1 MPRMMPSLNGVAS
14 AMHGSMHPGQQWPKQ
29 PHRAHYTQQQH
40 PQQHQQYYPSAPSS
54 ATTPSLFAGTT
65 RSSIS
70 SAYSHASPGAT
81 HYPAPPQPE
90 QPDVSLDALLES
102 AYGDAPSPPTLDSG
116 LLADLGVDI
125 PMDIMNMDVDLNAML
140 DQTQAQAY
148 DARAMDEFFGKM
160 HELGIDTTPTSAVS
174 VTGAGPRE
182 GAINTLLQSAAPSV
196 SGPATPMLSRGV
208 PKKEK
213 RKLNN
218 YTLKDFRILH
228 TLGTG
233 SFGRVH
239 LACSRHN
246 HRHYAVKVL
255 NKAKV
260 VQQKQVEHTN
270 SERSVLATVRHP
282 FIVNLWGTFQDVN
295 NLFMVMDFVPG
306 GELFTLLRKSKRFP
320 SPVAKFYTAE
330 VILAIDYLHSHDIIY
345 RDLKP
350 ENILLGAD
358 GHIKLTDFG
367 FAKHVPD
374 ITWTLCGTPD
384 YLAPE
389 IVNQRPYNKSV
400 DWYAVGILLYEML
413 AGCPPFFSEEPNPMR
428 LYERIRA
435 GRIEYPRY
443 FEPLSVELMRGLLT
457 VDLSN
462 RLGNMSGGSGEILG
476 HMWFAEVP
484 WEKLAS
490 KEVQPPYVPQL
501 GGDGDASQFERYR
514 EEDTTEYG
522 QMHGRDPHRGLFMD
536 FGPLSTLA

>member
-1 MPRMMPSLNGVAS
+1 MSRMMSNVHS
-14 AMHGSMHPGQQWPKQ
+14 QWPKQ
-29 PHRAHYTQQQH
+29 PHRQHYPQQQQQQP
-40 PQQHQQYYPSAPSS
+40 PQQQYYPSAPSS
-54 ATTPSLFAGTT
+54 TAAPSLFAGTT

-70 SAYSHASPGAT
+70 SAYSHASPGVT
-81 HYPAPPQPE
+81 HYPPPPE
-90 QPDVSLDALLES
+90 PDVSLDQLLES
-102 AYGDAPSPPTLDSG
+102 AYASDAPSPPTIESG
-116 LLADLGVDI
+116 LLAGI
-125 PMDIMNMDVDLNAML
+125 DVNALVGDLNL
-140 DQTQAQAY
+140 DMMSMDMDMGAAPPYETAL
-148 DARAMDEFFGKM
+148 DEFFGKM
-160 HELGIDTTPTSAVS
+160 HDLGIDPSHAVRVPPSDPLPVIPTQHIQHQHQHQHHV
-174 VTGAGPRE
+174 P
-182 GAINTLLQSAAPSV
+182 QHPQPPQPQPQPPQ
-196 SGPATPMLSRGV
+196 PATQERTPMLSGR
-208 PKKEK
+208 KDK

-218 YTLKDFRILH
+218 YSLKDFRILH

-246 HRHYAVKVL
+246 HRHYAIKVL

-270 SERSVLATVRHP
+270 SERSVLALARHP

-306 GELFTLLRKSKRFP
+306 GELFTLLRKSRRFP

-367 FAKHVPD
+367 FAKIVPD

-389 IVNQRPYNKSV
+389 IVNQKSYNKSV

-413 AGCPPFFSEEPNPMR
+413 AGAPPFFSEESNPIR

-435 GRIEYPRY
+435 GRIEYPRH
-443 FEPLSVELMRGLLT
+443 FEAGAVDLMRGLLVT
-457 VDLSN
+457 DLSL
-462 RLGNMSGGSGEILG
+462 RLGNMIGGSKDVFN
-476 HMWFAEVP
+476 HPWFSEVP
-484 WEKLAS
+484 WEKLAN
-490 KEVQPPYVPQL
+490 KEVGPPYVPQL
-501 GGDGDASQFERYR
+501 GGDGDASQFERYN
-514 EEDTTEYG
+514 EEDVGQYG
-522 QMHGRDPHRGLFMD
+522 QMAGRDPHAALFTE
-536 FGPLSTLA
+536 FGPLGF

>member
-1 MPRMMPSLNGVAS
+1 MSRMMPN
-14 AMHGSMHPGQQWPKQ
+14 MHAQWPKQ
-29 PHRAHYTQQQH
+29 PHRQHYAQQ
-40 PQQHQQYYPSAPSS
+40 PQQPQQPQQYYPSAPSS
-54 ATTPSLFAGTT
+54 AATPSLFAGTT

-70 SAYSHASPGAT
+70 SAYSHASPGVT
-81 HYPAPPQPE
+81 HYPPPPE
-90 QPDVSLDALLES
+90 PDVSLDQLLES
-102 AYGDAPSPPTLDSG
+102 AYASDAPSPPTIDSG
-116 LLADLGVDI
+116 LLAGMDVNALVGDL
-125 PMDIMNMDVDLNAML
+125 NMDML
-140 DQTQAQAY
+140 GMDMDMGAAPPY
-148 DARAMDEFFGKM
+148 DHAMDEFFGKM
-160 HELGIDTTPTSAVS
+160 HDLGLDPSHAARVPPVEPLPVVPTPQQIQPQQLVQPQ
-174 VTGAGPRE
+174 VRQQQPQP
-182 GAINTLLQSAAPSV
+182 QSTPQP
-196 SGPATPMLSRGV
+196 GQQERTPMLSGR
-208 PKKEK
+208 KDK

-218 YTLKDFRILH
+218 YALKDFRILH

-246 HRHYAVKVL
+246 HRHYAIKVL
-255 NKAKV
+255 SKAKV

-270 SERSVLATVRHP
+270 SERAVLALVRHP

-306 GELFTLLRKSKRFP
+306 GELFTLLRKSRRFP

-330 VILAIDYLHSHDIIY
+330 VVLAIDYLHGHDIIY

-389 IVNQRPYNKSV
+389 IVNQKSYNKSV

-413 AGCPPFFSEEPNPMR
+413 AGAPPFFSEEPNPMR

-435 GRIEYPRY
+435 GRIEYPRH
-443 FEPLSVELMRGLLT
+443 FEPGAVDLMRGLLVT
-457 VDLSN
+457 DLSL
-462 RLGNMSGGSGEILG
+462 RLGNMIGGSKDVFN
-476 HMWFAEVP
+476 HHWFSEVP
-484 WEKLAS
+484 WERLAN

-501 GGDGDASQFERYR
+501 GGDGDASQFERYN
-514 EEDTTEYG
+514 EEDTGQYG
-522 QMHGRDPHRGLFMD
+522 KMTGRDPHAGLFTD
-536 FGPLSTLA
+536 FGPLGI

>member
-1 MPRMMPSLNGVAS
+1 MSRMMSSVHA
-14 AMHGSMHPGQQWPKQ
+14 QWPKQ
-29 PHRAHYTQQQH
+29 PHRQHY
-40 PQQHQQYYPSAPSS
+40 PQQPQPQPQPQAYYPSAPSS
-54 ATTPSLFAGTT
+54 AATPSLFAGTT

-70 SAYSHASPGAT
+70 SAYSHASPGVT
-81 HYPAPPQPE
+81 HYPPPPE
-90 QPDVSLDALLES
+90 PDVSLDQLLES
-102 AYGDAPSPPTLDSG
+102 AYASDAPSPPTMDSG
-116 LLADLGVDI
+116 LLAGMDVGALVGDIDMSMIGSMDLDLGVA
-125 PMDIMNMDVDLNAML
+125 PP
-140 DQTQAQAY
+140 Y
-148 DARAMDEFFGKM
+148 DHAMDEFFGKM
-160 HELGIDTTPTSAVS
+160 HDLGLDPSQ
-174 VTGAGPRE
+174 AGHIPAIEPLPVPQQLHHVQPQVQQPRPQPQVRPQPQP
-182 GAINTLLQSAAPSV
+182 QSQPQAQ
-196 SGPATPMLSRGV
+196 PAQQERTPMLSGR
-208 PKKEK
+208 KDK

-306 GELFTLLRKSKRFP
+306 GELFTLLRKSRRFP

-330 VILAIDYLHSHDIIY
+330 VVLAIDYLHGHDIIY

-389 IVNQRPYNKSV
+389 IVNQKSYNKSV

-413 AGCPPFFSEEPNPMR
+413 AGAPPFFSEESNPMR

-435 GRIEYPRY
+435 GRIEYPRH
-443 FEPLSVELMRGLLT
+443 FEPGAVNLMRGLLVT
-457 VDLSN
+457 DLSL
-462 RLGNMSGGSGEILG
+462 RLGNMIGGSKDVFN
-476 HMWFAEVP
+476 HPWFSEVP
-484 WEKLAS
+484 WERLAN

-501 GGDGDASQFERYR
+501 GGDGDASQFERYN
-514 EEDTTEYG
+514 EEDTGQYG
-522 QMHGRDPHRGLFMD
+522 QTAGRDPHTALFTD
-536 FGPLSTLA
+536 FGPVTL

>member
-1 MPRMMPSLNGVAS
+1 MSNLHA
-14 AMHGSMHPGQQWPKQ
+14 QWPKQ
-29 PHRAHYTQQQH
+29 PHRQQYPQQQ
-40 PQQHQQYYPSAPSS
+40 PQQYYPSAPSS
-54 ATTPSLFAGTT
+54 AATPSLFAGTT

-70 SAYSHASPGAT
+70 SAYSHASPGVT
-81 HYPAPPQPE
+81 HYPPPPE
-90 QPDVSLDALLES
+90 PDVSLDQLLES
-102 AYGDAPSPPTLDSG
+102 AYASDAPSPPNIDSG
-116 LLADLGVDI
+116 LLAGMDVNALVGDLHMDMLG
-125 PMDIMNMDVDLNAML
+125 MDIDMGVAPP
-140 DQTQAQAY
+140 Y
-148 DARAMDEFFGKM
+148 DHAMDEFFGKM
-160 HELGIDTTPTSAVS
+160 HDLGLDPTQVARVPPVEPLPAVPTHQMPPQLH
-174 VTGAGPRE
+174 VPPQITQ
-182 GAINTLLQSAAPSV
+182 QSQPSR
-196 SGPATPMLSRGV
+196 SQQPQQQPQQDRTPMLSGR
-208 PKKEK
+208 KEK

-218 YTLKDFRILH
+218 YSLKDFRILH

-246 HRHYAVKVL
+246 HRHYAIKVL

-270 SERSVLATVRHP
+270 SERAVLATVRHP

-306 GELFTLLRKSKRFP
+306 GELFTLLRKSR
-320 SPVAKFYTAE
+320 VTKFYTAE
-330 VILAIDYLHSHDIIY
+330 VVLAIDYLHGHEIIY

-389 IVNQRPYNKSV
+389 IVNQKSYNKSV

-413 AGCPPFFSEEPNPMR
+413 AGAPPFFSEEPNPMR
-428 LYERIRA
+428 LYEKIRA
-435 GRIEYPRY
+435 GRIEYPRH
-443 FEPLSVELMRGLLT
+443 FEPVAVNLMRGLLVT
-457 VDLSN
+457 DLSL
-462 RLGNMSGGSGEILG
+462 RLGNMIGGSKDVFN
-476 HMWFAEVP
+476 HPWFAEVP
-484 WEKLAS
+484 WERLAN

-501 GGDGDASQFERYR
+501 GGDGDASQFERYN
-514 EEDTTEYG
+514 EEDTGQYG
-522 QMHGRDPHRGLFMD
+522 QMTGRDPHAGLFTD
-536 FGPLSTLA
+536 FGPLSI

>member
-1 MPRMMPSLNGVAS
+1 MSRMMSNVHA
-14 AMHGSMHPGQQWPKQ
+14 QWPKQ
-29 PHRAHYTQQQH
+29 PHRQHYPQQQ
-40 PQQHQQYYPSAPSS
+40 QQQQQAQQYYPSAPSS
-54 ATTPSLFAGTT
+54 AATPSLFAGTT

-70 SAYSHASPGAT
+70 SAYSHASPGVT
-81 HYPAPPQPE
+81 HYPPPPE
-90 QPDVSLDALLES
+90 PDVSLDQLLES
-102 AYGDAPSPPTLDSG
+102 AYASDAPSPPTIDSG
-116 LLADLGVDI
+116 LLAG
-125 PMDIMNMDVDLNAML
+125 MDVNALVGDLNIDML
-140 DQTQAQAY
+140 GMDMDMGIAPAY
-148 DARAMDEFFGKM
+148 DTALDEFFGKM
-160 HELGIDTTPTSAVS
+160 HDLGLDPSHVARVPPAEPLPVVPTPQHIQPQHHVPQQPQ
-174 VTGAGPRE
+174 PR
-182 GAINTLLQSAAPSV
+182 GQLQPQPPQPTAQER
-196 SGPATPMLSRGV
+196 TPMLSGR
-208 PKKEK
+208 KEK

-218 YTLKDFRILH
+218 YSLKDFRILH

-246 HRHYAVKVL
+246 HRHYAIKVL

-270 SERSVLATVRHP
+270 SERSVLTLVRHP

-306 GELFTLLRKSKRFP
+306 GELFTLLRKSRRFP

-330 VILAIDYLHSHDIIY
+330 VVLAIDYLHSHDIIY

-389 IVNQRPYNKSV
+389 IVNQKSYNKSV

-413 AGCPPFFSEEPNPMR
+413 AGAPPFFSEEPNPMR

-435 GRIEYPRY
+435 GRIEYPRH
-443 FEPLSVELMRGLLT
+443 FESGAVDLMRGLLVT
-457 VDLSN
+457 DLSL
-462 RLGNMSGGSGEILG
+462 RLGNMIGGSKDVFN
-476 HMWFAEVP
+476 HHWFSEVP
-484 WEKLAS
+484 WEKLAN

-501 GGDGDASQFERYR
+501 GGDGDTSQFERYN
-514 EEDTTEYG
+514 EEDAGQYG
-522 QMHGRDPHRGLFMD
+522 QMTGRDPHAALFTD
-536 FGPLSTLA
+536 FGPLAF

>member
-1 MPRMMPSLNGVAS
+1 
-14 AMHGSMHPGQQWPKQ
+14 
-29 PHRAHYTQQQH
+29 
-40 PQQHQQYYPSAPSS
+40 
-54 ATTPSLFAGTT
+54 
-65 RSSIS
+65 
-70 SAYSHASPGAT
+70 
-81 HYPAPPQPE
+81 
-90 QPDVSLDALLES
+90 
-102 AYGDAPSPPTLDSG
+102 
-116 LLADLGVDI
+116 
-125 PMDIMNMDVDLNAML
+125 
-140 DQTQAQAY
+140 
-148 DARAMDEFFGKM
+148 
-160 HELGIDTTPTSAVS
+160 
-174 VTGAGPRE
+174 
-182 GAINTLLQSAAPSV
+182 
-196 SGPATPMLSRGV
+196 MLSSRGGAAGR
-208 PKKEK
+208 KDK

-218 YTLKDFRILH
+218 YALKDFRILH

-246 HRHYAVKVL
+246 HRHYAIKVL
-255 NKAKV
+255 NKSKV

-282 FIVNLWGTFQDVN
+282 FIVNLWGTFQDIN

-306 GELFTLLRKSKRFP
+306 GELFTLLRKSRRFP

-330 VILAIDYLHSHDIIY
+330 VILAIDYLHGHDIIY

-443 FEPLSVELMRGLLT
+443 FEAGAVELMRGLLVT
-457 VDLSN
+457 DLSL
-462 RLGNMSGGSGEILG
+462 RLGNMSGGSNEIFS
-476 HMWFAEVP
+476 HPWFSEVP
-484 WEKLAS
+484 WQKLAT

-501 GGDGDASQFERYR
+501 GGDGDASQFERYS
-514 EEDTTEYG
+514 EEDTAAYG
-522 QMHGRDPHRGLFMD
+522 QTHGRDPHATLFAE
-536 FGPLSTLA
+536 FGPQNAL

>member
-1 MPRMMPSLNGVAS
+1 MSRMMSNVHS
-14 AMHGSMHPGQQWPKQ
+14 QWPKQ
-29 PHRAHYTQQQH
+29 PHRQQYAQQQ
-40 PQQHQQYYPSAPSS
+40 QQQQYYPSAPSS
-54 ATTPSLFAGTT
+54 AATPSLFAGTT

-70 SAYSHASPGAT
+70 SAYSHASPGVT
-81 HYPAPPQPE
+81 HYPPPPE
-90 QPDVSLDALLES
+90 PDVSLDQLLES
-102 AYGDAPSPPTLDSG
+102 AYASDAPSPPTIDSG
-116 LLADLGVDI
+116 LMAGIDVNALVGDL
-125 PMDIMNMDVDLNAML
+125 NMDMLAMGM
-140 DQTQAQAY
+140 DMDAAPPY
-148 DARAMDEFFGKM
+148 DTALDEFFGKM
-160 HELGIDTTPTSAVS
+160 HDLGLDPSHAARVPPVDPLPVIPTPQQIQHHHHVS
-174 VTGAGPRE
+174 QPQRAQPQPQP
-182 GAINTLLQSAAPSV
+182 LQ
-196 SGPATPMLSRGV
+196 PATQERTPMLSGR
-208 PKKEK
+208 KDK
-213 RKLNN
+213 RKFNN
-218 YTLKDFRILH
+218 YSLKDFRILH

-270 SERSVLATVRHP
+270 SERSVLALVRHP

-306 GELFTLLRKSKRFP
+306 GELFTLLRKSRRFP

-330 VILAIDYLHSHDIIY
+330 VVLAIDYLHSHEIIY

-367 FAKHVPD
+367 FAKIVPD

-389 IVNQRPYNKSV
+389 IVNQKSYNKSV

-413 AGCPPFFSEEPNPMR
+413 AGAPPFFSEEPNPMR
-428 LYERIRA
+428 LYEKIRA
-435 GRIEYPRY
+435 GRIEYPRH
-443 FEPLSVELMRGLLT
+443 FEPGAVDLMRGLLVT
-457 VDLSN
+457 DLSL
-462 RLGNMSGGSGEILG
+462 RLGNMIGGSKDVFN
-476 HMWFAEVP
+476 HHWFSEVP
-484 WEKLAS
+484 WEKLAN

-501 GGDGDASQFERYR
+501 GGDGDASQFERYN
-514 EEDTTEYG
+514 EEDVGQYG
-522 QMHGRDPHRGLFMD
+522 QMTGHDPHAGLFTE
-536 FGPLSTLA
+536 FGPLTY

>member
-1 MPRMMPSLNGVAS
+1 MSRIMSNVHA
-14 AMHGSMHPGQQWPKQ
+14 QWPKQ
-29 PHRAHYTQQQH
+29 PHRQHYPQQQQQQ
-40 PQQHQQYYPSAPSS
+40 PQQQQYYPSAPSS
-54 ATTPSLFAGTT
+54 AATPSLFAGTT

-70 SAYSHASPGAT
+70 SAYSHASPGVT
-81 HYPAPPQPE
+81 HYPPPPE
-90 QPDVSLDALLES
+90 PDVSLDQLLES
-102 AYGDAPSPPTLDSG
+102 AYASDAPSPPTIDSG
-116 LLADLGVDI
+116 LLMDVNALVNMDMLNGMDLDLGI
-125 PMDIMNMDVDLNAML
+125 APP
-140 DQTQAQAY
+140 Y
-148 DARAMDEFFGKM
+148 DHAMDEFFGKM
-160 HELGIDTTPTSAVS
+160 HDLGLDPAHAARGPVDPLPTQ
-174 VTGAGPRE
+174 
-182 GAINTLLQSAAPSV
+182 LLPQHHVQQIQQSRPQSQ
-196 SGPATPMLSRGV
+196 PPQQERTPMLSGR
-208 PKKEK
+208 KDK

-218 YTLKDFRILH
+218 YSLKDFRILH

-306 GELFTLLRKSKRFP
+306 GELFTLLRKSRRFP

-330 VILAIDYLHSHDIIY
+330 VVLAIDYLHGHDIIY

-367 FAKHVPD
+367 FAKLVPD

-389 IVNQRPYNKSV
+389 IVNQKSYNKSV

-413 AGCPPFFSEEPNPMR
+413 AGAPPFFSEEPNPMR

-435 GRIEYPRY
+435 GRIEYPRH
-443 FEPLSVELMRGLLT
+443 FEPGAVDLMRGLL
-457 VDLSN
+457 VNDLSL
-462 RLGNMSGGSGEILG
+462 RLGNMIGGSKDVFNHL
-476 HMWFAEVP
+476 WFSEVP
-484 WEKLAS
+484 WERLAN

-501 GGDGDASQFERYR
+501 GGDGDASQFERYN
-514 EEDTTEYG
+514 EEDTGQYG
-522 QMHGRDPHRGLFMD
+522 QMAGRDPHAALFAD
-536 FGPLSTLA
+536 FGPLSL